1 MLTHRPPPTD
11 EFGGDEGYQG
21 GESNL
26 LRVDEDLELSDQ
38 PIPGDEEVVSADDQV
53 GQRQAEEADVDPLAE
68 PLPEEHGHVESVA
81 HHTTGRQTDKDR
93 EEWELTED
101 THRETDRQRQTDR
114 DSRQTDRQTDRQ
126 RDSQTH
132 R

>member
-11 EFGGDEGYQG
+11 EFSVDEGYQG

-38 PIPGDEEVVSADDQV
+38 PIPGDEGVVNAYDQV
-53 GQRQAEEADVDPLAE
+53 GQSQAEEADVDPLAE

-81 HHTTGRQTDKDR
+81 HHPEQRHHGQEVRHHQCTQNDAQ
-93 EEWELTED
+93 LQ
-101 THRETDRQRQTDR
+101 HR
-114 DSRQTDRQTDRQ
+114 
-126 RDSQTH
+126 
-132 R
+132 

>member
-1 MLTHRPPPTD
+1 MLTHRLPPTD

-26 LRVDEDLELSDQ
+26 LRVGEDLELSDQ
-38 PIPGDEEVVSADDQV
+38 QVPVEKEVESADDQV

-81 HHTTGRQTDKDR
+81 HHPEQRHYGYEVRPHQCTQN
-93 EEWELTED
+93 EAQLQ
-101 THRETDRQRQTDR
+101 HR
-114 DSRQTDRQTDRQ
+114 
-126 RDSQTH
+126 
-132 R
+132 